1 MSFTPNPVFLMNIIE
16 LSNELHILNEHHVN
30 RALFPRAL
38 QSLHAHKLRQV
49 IHHNSKSSTLI
60 FENVPIKK
68 E

>member
-49 IHHNSKSSTLI
+49 IHHNSKPSTLI
-60 FENVPIKK
+60 F
-68 E
+68 

>member
-1 MSFTPNPVFLMNIIE
+1 MSFTPNPVFSMNIIE
-16 LSNELHILNEHHVN
+16 LYTEFHILNEHHVN
-30 RALFPRAL
+30 RTVFPRAL

-60 FENVPIKK
+60 FENVPNKK